1 MYVLKLIARNA
12 MRHRLRTL
20 LTVLGLT
27 IAVLAFGLLH
37 TVVDAW
43 YAGAAAASSGRLVTR
58 NAISL
63 VFPLPVSYENRI
75 RGVEGVTAVVRS
87 NWFGGIY
94 RDPKNFFASF
104 AVSDNYLDL
113 YPEFIIP
120 AQQRADYD
128 RDRRGCLVGRQLA
141 TQFGFKIGDVIPLKG
156 TIYPG
161 TWDFVVRGILDGRDD
176 STITRQLVFHWE
188 YLNETVRQRTPKQ
201 TDQVGVFVLGVA
213 NPDDGAAIA
222 RHVDAV
228 FKNSLAETLTETE
241 QAFQL
246 GFVAMSNQ
254 IIAAIRL
261 VSYVVILIIMAVM
274 ANAMAMSAR
283 ERTAEYATLKAL
295 GFGPGFLALIVFGES
310 VVIAVAGGGPGSSRR
325 RPPRVSS
332 SRRPAASSRCSRCRP
347 RRSCCKPR
355 ARSRSASR
363 RRSCRRGRRRACASS
378 KASGQLVRLA
388 HGDPAQLHRAQPVDP
403 TAHHRADR
411 RRDGARDLRVR
422 DRADA
427 RRGARRR
434 SCRPANPTTRW

>member
-12 MRHRLRTL
+12 LRHRLRTL

-75 RGVEGVTAVVRS
+75 RGIDGVTAVVRS

-104 AVSDNYLDL
+104 AVSENYLDL

-120 AQQRADYD
+120 AQQRADYN

-176 STITRQLVFHWE
+176 STITRQMVFHWD

-201 TDQVGVFVLGVA
+201 ADQVGVFVLGVA
-213 NPDDGAAIA
+213 NPDDGATIA
-222 RHVDAV
+222 RNVDAV

-261 VSYVVILIIMAVM
+261 VSYVVILIVMAVM

-310 VVIAVAGGGPGSSRR
+310 VVIAVAGGGLGILATP
-325 RPPRVSS
+325 
-332 SRRPAASSRCSRCRP
+332 PAASLFKQAAGSIFPVFRVSAETVMLQAACSV
-347 RRSCCKPR
+347 
-355 ARSRSASR
+355 AVGIA
-363 RRSCRRGRRRACASS
+363 AAI
-378 KASGQLVRLA
+378 V
-388 HGDPAQLHRAQPVDP
+388 PAWQA
-403 TAHHRADR
+403 A
-411 RRDGARDLRVR
+411 RVR
-422 DRADA
+422 VVEGLRAI
-427 RRGARRR
+427 G
-434 SCRPANPTTRW
+434 